1 MDLSTNI
8 KLDELDNKLNCILEQ
23 NNTIIKQ
30 NSINEMLNCSILS
43 TLGLKDDD
51 ISRLVKKIHREVDLQ
66 PKFNKND

>member
-1 MDLSTNI
+1 MDLSMNI

-23 NNTIIKQ
+23 NSTIIKQ

-43 TLGLKDDD
+43 ALGLKDDD

-66 PKFNKND
+66 PKFNKNE